1 MTPGPKRSDSIA
13 EWAIVALVVVV
24 LGVAATQTKLE
35 PAAPSTLTV
44 DEIAAR
50 VHMQMPIARECLRG
64 SDNPAAACGARVAA
78 NGRP

>member
-35 PAAPSTLTV
+35 PPTPSTLTV

-50 VHMQMPIARECLRG
+50 VRMQMPIARDCVRG
-64 SDNPAAACGARVAA
+64 PDNPVAACGARVAA
-78 NGRP
+78 NERP